1 MRSDKAMTARRGDN
15 DEAWINDLRS
25 NDLMVRDDAARDLRD
40 MLHRGLGKALSK
52 RGRIDE
58 AFLEDVCQDACIK
71 IIDKLGT
78 FSGRSKFRTW
88 AVTIAVRTAFSS
100 MRQRDWHN
108 VSLESMSV
116 DTEFQPGVAP
126 DSPQKI
132 DQESNQAL
140 LLKKLEEL
148 IGSELTQKQWLAIIA
163 ELHGMPLSQI
173 AEKLGS
179 NANSLY
185 KLMHDARK
193 KLRQSLEA
201 SGFTIDDVQEAWA

>member
-1 MRSDKAMTARRGDN
+1 M
-15 DEAWINDLRS
+15 LR
-25 NDLMVRDDAARDLRD
+25 
-40 MLHRGLGKALSK
+40 RGLGKALSK

-58 AFLEDVCQDACIK
+58 AFLDDVCQDACIK

-78 FSGRSKFRTW
+78 FSGRSEFRTW

-100 MRQRDWHN
+100 LRKRDWHN
-108 VSLESMSV
+108 VSLESMSA
-116 DTEFQPGVAP
+116 DAAFEPGIVT
-126 DSPQKI
+126 DSPHKI
-132 DQESNQAL
+132 DQENNQAQF
-140 LLKKLEEL
+140 LKKLEEL
-148 IGSELTQKQWLAIIA
+148 IGSELTQKQWLAITA

-193 KLRQSLEA
+193 KWRHSLEA
-201 SGFTIDDVQEAWA
+201 SGFTIDDVHEAWT